1 MKHCCVSLHYSF
13 QIKKCGSESCSVCGP
28 IRLPKPVFDQLHF
41 LPDPVPGEDG
51 HYKGFKDLLG
61 TKTDGTHRPSL
72 QKASKRT
79 KLFPSAQVF
88 NTSRTLTSCFNVM
101 NAASGG
107 YSIANSSLLGKS
119 VLISRQACKMFLLHV
134 VLNCKT

>member
-1 MKHCCVSLHYSF
+1 MLADITLSRSRNVDPKVLFVDLSDFQNLFLTNFTSCQIQSL
-13 QIKKCGSESCSVCGP
+13 ERMAT
-28 IRLPKPVFDQLHF
+28 IRDSRICWVLKQMEHIDPLSRKP
-41 LPDPVPGEDG
+41 PR
-51 HYKGFKDLLG
+51 
-61 TKTDGTHRPSL
+61 RP
-72 QKASKRT
+72 

-119 VLISRQACKMFLLHV
+119 VLISRQACKMFLLHA